1 MKEND
6 SILKTGDRM
15 IPNKN
20 YEAINK
26 ILQQCKQDKKD
37 TEDTKGR
44 NSNMK
49 LKSTLNLA
57 GTKIPG
63 TNLPTRETSGI

>member
-6 SILKTGDRM
+6 SILKTGDKM
-15 IPNKN
+15 IPNQN

-26 ILQQCKQDKKD
+26 ILQQCKQDKKE

-44 NSNMK
+44 N
-49 LKSTLNLA
+49 
-57 GTKIPG
+57 
-63 TNLPTRETSGI
+63 